1 MAHADYNC
9 CAICDSKM
17 DYAGWESE
25 TKEDICTDCLENIKK
40 LNLKIENIEDLKK
53 YIKDTDYQTLRKTLL
68 KLDYSFCY
76 YGNDIDD
83 LVANN
88 FQPSGMS
95 FEEYLNRIDNYNYD
109 IIKKRRGI
117 I

>member
-25 TKEDICTDCLENIKK
+25 TKEDICTYCLENIKK
-40 LNLKIENIEDLKK
+40 LNLKIENVEDLKK
-53 YIKDTDYQTLRKTLL
+53 YIKDTDYKTLRETLI

-76 YGNDIDD
+76 YSNDIDD
-83 LVANN
+83 LVVSN

-95 FEEYLNRIDNYNYD
+95 FEEYLKRIDNQNYIVIEKVD
-109 IIKKRRGI
+109 DK
-117 I
+117 

>member
-40 LNLKIENIEDLKK
+40 LNLQIENVEDLKK
-53 YIKDTDYQTLRKTLL
+53 YIKDTDYKTLRETLL
-68 KLDYSFCY
+68 KLDYRFCY
-76 YGNDIDD
+76 YWNDIDD
-83 LVANN
+83 LVISN
-88 FQPSGMS
+88 FQPSRMS
-95 FEEYLNRIDNYNYD
+95 FEEYLKRIDKDYD
-109 IIKKRRGI
+109 IVKKVNE
-117 I
+117 